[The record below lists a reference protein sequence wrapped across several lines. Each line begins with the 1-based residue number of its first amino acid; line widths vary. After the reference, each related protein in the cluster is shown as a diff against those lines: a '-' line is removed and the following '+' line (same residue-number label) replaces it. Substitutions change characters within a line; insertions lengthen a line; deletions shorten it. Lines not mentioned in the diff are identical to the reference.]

1 MSGAQ
6 GVGGGK
12 PRRTPGSV
20 LSGLAVAVGC
30 VLFLGGFVWGALLYK
45 PYTVPTDSMAPTIG
59 KGARVLAERVDGGDV
74 RRGDVV
80 VFRDQVWGD
89 LPMVKRVIGVGG
101 DRVECCDK
109 QGRLRVNGKVL
120 EEPYLRSGEQASSS
134 VFSTTV
140 PKDRLFLMGDHRS
153 DSLDSRVHLTDEA
166 GGAVERGAV
175 DARVDATAWP
185 LGSWGTVRRPEAFK
199 TLPGGISQP
208 GPLGPIL
215 IAVIVGAVLILA
227 GAAHGPIARRRSGGG
242 ARRDQAAKGKV
253 AASG

>member
-6 GVGGGK
+6 GAGGGK

-30 VLFLGGFVWGALLYK
+30 VLFLGGFVWGAVLYK
-45 PYTVPTDSMAPTIG
+45 PYTVPTDSMDPTIG

-109 QGRLRVNGKVL
+109 QGRLRVNGKDL
-120 EEPYLRSGEQASSS
+120 EEPYLRSGEQASASA
-134 VFSTTV
+134 FSTTV
-140 PKDRLFLMGDHRS
+140 PKNRLFLLGDHRS

-185 LGSWGTVRRPEAFK
+185 LGSWGTVGRPAAFK
-199 TLPGGISQP
+199 ELPGGISQP
-208 GPLGPIL
+208 GPLGPIM

-227 GAAHGPIARRRSGGG
+227 GAAYGPIARRRAGGG
-242 ARRDQAAKGKV
+242 ARRDQTTKGKV
-253 AASG
+253 AANG